1 MKSTYQTVSQAIQE
15 VTGLEEADIT
25 LDASLEEDLG
35 VDMLSD
41 FPAIITEINH
51 QLEIKLPLQNQDFIE
66 DLKECETVAELVDLI
81 EEAQL

>member
-1 MKSTYQTVSQAIQE
+1 MNSVYQIVSQSIQE
-15 VTGLEEADIT
+15 VTGLEENDIT

-35 VDMLSD
+35 LDMLSD

-51 QLEIKLPLQNQDFIE
+51 HLDIKLPLQNQDFIS
-66 DLKECETVAELVDLI
+66 DLKDCETVAELVDLI